1 MWLVYFSAATGVAV
15 VAYLTYFGLKA
26 AKREKVWQRADE
38 ETRAGA
44 GREGWTHVSG
54 TEQAMQEE
62 LTARRQKARAEQAQM
77 WGETPRVKWDDNNY
91 CWIVFCKNRW
101 FHWRQNLFYRHR
113 ILLGETD
120 EVTPPPK
127 LKGPFVAKCDNCG
140 KEYTYRRREVLR
152 HEEELPE
159 GFTPHPLFR

>member
-1 MWLVYFSAATGVAV
+1 MWLVYFSAAIGVVV
-15 VAYLTYFGLKA
+15 VACLTNFGLKQA
-26 AKREKVWQRADE
+26 NRENVWQRADE
-38 ETRAGA
+38 EPRAGA
-44 GREGWTHVSG
+44 SGEKWMHVGGTDGAEQGEG
-54 TEQAMQEE
+54 A
-62 LTARRQKARAEQAQM
+62 AKARQAADRQAQM
-77 WGETPRVKWDDNNY
+77 WGDTPRAKWDENNY

-120 EVTPPPK
+120 GVSPPPEF
-127 LKGPFVAKCDNCG
+127 KGSFLAKCDNCE
-140 KEYTYRRREVLR
+140 KEYTYKRGEVLR

>member
-1 MWLVYFSAATGVAV
+1 MWVVYYLAVCAIVVGLLVYS
-15 VAYLTYFGLKA
+15 GLRMAQK
-26 AKREKVWQRADE
+26 ENVWRRVDADTKTNVRRDSRMHGSE
-38 ETRAGA
+38 
-44 GREGWTHVSG
+44 V
-54 TEQAMQEE
+54 EQAEKKE
-62 LTARRQKARAEQAQM
+62 TAARAQKAKSEKSQM
-77 WGETPRVKWDDNNY
+77 WGDMPRAKWDENNY

-120 EVTPPPK
+120 EVSPPPEF
-127 LKGPFVAKCDNCG
+127 KGAFLVKCDNCG
-140 KEYTYRRREVLR
+140 KEYTYKRRAVLR